1 MNLNEMIQTGLGIT
15 AVVLTLVEITPVKI
29 NPWSAIARGIG
40 RAFNQSV
47 LQRMDETDR
56 RIATME
62 ADLRSI
68 KSKSAEQA
76 AILCRARILR
86 FGDEVLHGQRHTKDH
101 FDQILLDIRD
111 YDAYCAQ
118 HREFENNITG
128 LTSERIKRVY
138 FARLERNDF
147 L

>member
-1 MNLNEMIQTGLGIT
+1 MIQTGLGIT